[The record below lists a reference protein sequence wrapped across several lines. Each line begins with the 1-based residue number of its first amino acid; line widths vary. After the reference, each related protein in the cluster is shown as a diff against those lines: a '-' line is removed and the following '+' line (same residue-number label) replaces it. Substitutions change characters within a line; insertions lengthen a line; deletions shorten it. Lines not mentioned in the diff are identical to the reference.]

1 MKESKTTKVIS
12 FGFSPQRQE
21 NDSQRERAQ
30 TQCLRKFLLLKVQL
44 GEGANLMRTCRESIM
59 GTGEDTVV
67 REGFWEG
74 NSGQEGLMVSRV
86 GTGQSQIN
94 GHHSGN
100 AWGGG

>member
-1 MKESKTTKVIS
+1 
-12 FGFSPQRQE
+12 
-21 NDSQRERAQ
+21 
-30 TQCLRKFLLLKVQL
+30 
-44 GEGANLMRTCRESIM
+44 M

-86 GTGQSQIN
+86 GIRQSQIN

-100 AWGGG
+100 AQGGFNQERRVEC